1 MKLYQAGDKSRAI
14 CEACKGLVQTTFVY
28 RDVPFDDGAGDVKDI
43 LVGICDG
50 CGAVLTIPAQSTP
63 AIRRARDVAAIP
75 LEVSL
80 PAPAIDVLDAA
91 AFRIDP
97 TATGRFRK
105 SLLAYYIHKMAGND
119 GAGNDGAGETLR
131 QLSEGV
137 KARPKAKVPRRR
149 LSCKFAHRTNSD
161 FEVLMQSSGLAKTNV
176 ILAVVRQIEK
186 DIVRPAKPKNLK
198 TLQDIAAVV
207 NA

>member
-1 MKLYQAGDKSRAI
+1 MKLYQAGDTSRAI
-14 CEACKGLVQTTFVY
+14 CEACKGLVQTTFAY

-43 LVGICDG
+43 LVGVCDG

-75 LEVSL
+75 LEVFL
-80 PAPAIDVLDAA
+80 PAPVIDVLDAA

-105 SLLAYYIHKMAGND
+105 SLLAYYIHKL
-119 GAGNDGAGETLR
+119 AGNDGAGETLR

-137 KARPKAKVPRRR
+137 KAGPKAKVPRRR

-161 FEVLMQSSGLAKTNV
+161 FEVLMQSSGMAKTNV